1 MRRIGSRLCTML
13 LAVVMLVG
21 LLPTI
26 VFAAEE
32 KQFSDIKADSWYY
45 SYVDFVTEKEFFLGT
60 SSSTFDPEG
69 TMTRAMFVTVLAR
82 VDGAKVNDNV
92 KPFADVD
99 AGTWY
104 SGAVKWASD
113 EKIVEGIGGGLFNP
127 EAAITREQMCV
138 IMDRYIEYYCAEN
151 KCTLK
156 LDGTAHTFT
165 DAAQISGFA
174 VEGVANCSRWGLVE
188 GCDDGAFR
196 PLDNSTRAQVAAV
209 ICRLFQLLETAKPV
223 SSGGGG
229 GGTTAVT
236 NYTLTLDPNYEG
248 GTATT
253 VTVAKNGTYTFAA
266 LTRDGYRFLS
276 WNTAADG
283 TGTTY
288 NVGDTL
294 TVTADL
300 TLYAQWM
307 ANTDYIGQAVLSAA
321 DWAGGYVDTVNSVL
335 DSVKDTAGNNG
346 LAINDTL
353 NLALTTGNM
362 TSMEEGAR
370 TVTVTAQADLTE
382 NTVLNAARF
391 AMDMVLPVVDGSTT
405 PADLKQMIKD
415 VAEQLGIELTKDQV
429 DQMVGEIQE
438 AAQSYLAQA
447 MQDFKDNFRN
457 YNGGDCITGMTLT
470 FANGDEMTLT
480 VGSITK
486 NDAVQA
492 AVKIARNLL
501 NSANSADYTN
511 QFDAQTSV
519 KASFAPVDG
528 IAASYTGEGAFPTDY
543 TVKFVLDAQSDYL
556 SYKLDADKGY
566 YLKLTISQEMQNAYA
581 GAVDEL
587 VNAALDNTT
596 VQGKLH
602 TVLNDALDGVSLD
615 SYKGLLTQLGKTEE
629 EAQLMLDGAVDAWV
643 AANHLSA
650 AEIKESFLF
659 QRYWEENASAAP
671 DNSALY
677 ALIAAIGDDAGAY
690 VDALLREKIGD
701 MYVEPAPGKWDDQEG
716 YVDYALMRAPT
727 EEDSGGL
734 YYKMTPEVFDAL
746 ISTALPGGAG
756 FTLNINDPV
765 QYYALGAI
773 CDYLHGLVGEETTY
787 AADAEDAMH
796 DAIDQKLD
804 DMLAGNNMMTVL
816 EKAVKAKTL
825 EGIWNAR
832 LSNISTALTNPTLLD
847 LVGNYDDNTY
857 IAQLRSAFN
866 AVVNRIPAGA
876 MVQIG
881 NTTLTKASLNGVVN
895 AADNAALCQALADLI
910 TDNGLDDLSLSTF
923 GDEATAPKI
932 TLGSASTNL
941 AFTLVLD
948 LEGA

>member
-1 MRRIGSRLCTML
+1 ML
-13 LAVVMLVG
+13 FT
-21 LLPTI
+21 LLP
-26 VFAAEE
+26 VSALAADA
-32 KQFSDIKADSWYY
+32 KQFDDVKADSWYY
-45 SYVDFVTEKEFFLGT
+45 SYVDFVTKKDFFQGISGT
-60 SSSTFDPEG
+60 RFAPED

-82 VDGAKVNDNV
+82 VDGAKVNNDV
-92 KPFADVD
+92 KPFADVE

-138 IMDRYIEYYCAEN
+138 IMDRYIDYYCAEN

-156 LDGTAHTFT
+156 LEGTAHTFT

-209 ICRLFQLLETAKPV
+209 IYRLFQLLETAKPV
-223 SSGGGG
+223 STGGGGGG
-229 GGTTAVT
+229 GGTPAVT
-236 NYTLTLDPNYEG
+236 NYTLTLNPNYEG

-283 TGTTY
+283 TGTTS

-294 TVTADL
+294 TVTADQ

-307 ANTDYIGQAVLSAA
+307 ANTDYIGQAVIDAA
-321 DWAGGYVDTVNSVL
+321 DWADGYVDTVNSVL
-335 DSVKDTAGNNG
+335 DSVKETAGNNG
-346 LAINDTL
+346 LAIEDTL
-353 NLALTTGNM
+353 NISLATGNM

-391 AMDMVLPVVDGSTT
+391 AMNMVLPVVDGSTT

-438 AAQSYLAQA
+438 ATQSYLAQA

-470 FANGDEMTLT
+470 FANQDQMTLT

-492 AVKIARNLL
+492 AVKIARNML

-556 SYKLDADKGY
+556 SYKLDADNGY
-566 YLKLTISQEMQNAYA
+566 FLKLTISQEMQDGYA
-581 GAVDEL
+581 KAVDKL
-587 VNAALDNTT
+587 VDAALDNAT
-596 VQGKLH
+596 VQGKLD
-602 TVLNDALDGVSLD
+602 TVLDDALAGINLD
-615 SYKGLLTQLGKTEE
+615 SYKSLLTQLGKTEDD
-629 EAQLMLDGAVDAWV
+629 AQQMLDDAVAAWV

-650 AEIKESFLF
+650 AEIKDSFLF
-659 QRYWEENASAAP
+659 QRYWEEDATAAA
-671 DNSALY
+671 DNSNLY
-677 ALIAAIGDDAGAY
+677 ELIKTVSQSAGVY
-690 VDALLREKIGD
+690 VDAMLREELGKVYDEDIGEIGVLD
-701 MYVEPAPGKWDDQEG
+701 KESFIEGLLTIEPNENRDGGMYYNVNPKDFVDTLEALKEKWNIQFDVSLNPDD
-716 YVDYALMRAPT
+716 P
-727 EEDSGGL
+727 
-734 YYKMTPEVFDAL
+734 
-746 ISTALPGGAG
+746 I
-756 FTLNINDPV
+756 
-765 QYYALGAI
+765 QYYVLGAV
-773 CDYLHGLVGEETTY
+773 CDYLHSLVGEETTY
-787 AADAEDAMH
+787 AADAEGAMH
-796 DAIDQKLD
+796 DAIDSMITEKIDGALT
-804 DMLAGNNMMTVL
+804 GNSMMTVL

-825 EGIWNAR
+825 EGIWNAK
-832 LSNISTALTNPTLLD
+832 LSNASTALKNDTLLE
-847 LVGNYDDNTY
+847 LVGRYDDSNY
-857 IAQLRSAFN
+857 AVQLRRAIA

-876 MVQIG
+876 QVQIG
-881 NTTLTKASLNGVVN
+881 NTTLTKDSLSGLASATTNG
-895 AADNAALCQALADLI
+895 DLCQALADLI

-932 TLGSASTNL
+932 TLGSASTNF